1 MIEKSLFKF
10 CGSAKKYI
18 YQGVIINSI
27 RLFANIL
34 FSVSFA
40 SLISRFFFDFEII
53 SVKIA
58 IISIIISLIVRHI
71 CIKLYSKKSDMLV
84 NEVKVNLR
92 NAIYKKVLS
101 IGMAYQEVMTTQE
114 IVHLGV
120 EGVEQLE
127 NYYGLYLIQFY
138 YSFVSAWILF
148 LFIMPISIKVAL
160 VLLILSPVIPAFLLL
175 ILKIVKNVQ
184 RKYWSKYADV
194 GNLFLDSLQGMTTL
208 KVFKADEYRAKEI
221 DEMSEGFRK
230 ETMRVLSMQLNS
242 IMIIDWIAYGGA
254 VLAII
259 MVLFEYKSGNL
270 NIYEMILIL
279 MLIADYFVPMRL
291 LTSYFHIAMTGVS
304 ASERM
309 LDFLNREGKISYGEQ
324 KYTSNCHIKIDNL
337 NYYYPD
343 GTHALK
349 NMSMEFK
356 NASFTAIVG
365 ESGCGKS
372 TLASLISAEYIASE
386 KSIFYGSNDLFMMRK
401 GEINKNVIRITHD
414 GHIFSGTVRDNLS
427 IGKSNASDEEMIEVL
442 KKVNLWKT
450 FYAISGLDSEILS
463 QGKNLSGGQAQRL
476 SLARALLHDAEVY
489 IFDEATSN
497 IDIESEEIIL
507 SIIEEL
513 STKKTVIYISHRLS
527 SAKNADCIYVL
538 DKGELVEKGKH
549 KELMELNSVYKSL
562 FTQQES
568 LEKYRLNKSFLEE
581 SKEFTNSRL
590 NKEVKNEA

>member
-1 MIEKSLFKF
+1 MIEKNLFKF
-10 CGSAKKYI
+10 CGNTKKYI

-34 FSVSFA
+34 FSVCFT
-40 SLISRFFFDFEII
+40 SLITGFFFDF
-53 SVKIA
+53 KIMLEKMA
-58 IISIIISLIVRHI
+58 IVGIVVSLIIRHI
-71 CIKLYSKKSDMLV
+71 SIKLYSKKSDMLV
-84 NEVKVNLR
+84 NEVKINLR

-127 NYYGLYLIQFY
+127 NYYGLYLTQFY
-138 YSFVSAWILF
+138 YSFVSAFILF
-148 LFIMPISIKVAL
+148 LFIVPISIKVAL

-175 ILKIVKNVQ
+175 ILKIVKKVQ

-208 KVFKADEYRAKEI
+208 KVFRADEYRAKEI
-221 DEMSEGFRK
+221 DDMSEGFRK

-259 MVLFEYKSGNL
+259 MALFEYKSGNL
-270 NIYEMILIL
+270 NIYEIILIL

-309 LDFLNREGKISYGEQ
+309 LDFLNRESKVSYGEK
-324 KYTSNCHIKIDNL
+324 KYTSNCSIKVDGL

-343 GTHALK
+343 GTYALK
-349 NMSMEFK
+349 NMNMEFK

-372 TLASLISAEYIASE
+372 TLASLISAEYIPPE
-386 KSIFYGSNDLFMMRK
+386 KSIFYGQSDLYMMNK

-414 GHIFSGTVRDNLS
+414 GHIFSGTVRDNIS
-427 IGKSNASDEEMIEVL
+427 IGKSNASDDEMIEVL
-442 KKVNLWKT
+442 KKVNLWET
-450 FYAISGLDSEILS
+450 FYAMSGLDSEILS

-497 IDIESEEIIL
+497 IDVESEEIIL
-507 SIIEEL
+507 SIIEDL
-513 STKKTVIYISHRLS
+513 SSKKTVIYISHRLS

-538 DKGELVEKGKH
+538 DKGELVEKGQH
-549 KELMELNSVYKSL
+549 KDLMKLNGIYKRL

-568 LEKYRLNKSFLEE
+568 LEKYRFSKSFLDE
-581 SKEFTNSRL
+581 SAKAINSRL
-590 NKEVKNEA
+590 EKEVKNEA